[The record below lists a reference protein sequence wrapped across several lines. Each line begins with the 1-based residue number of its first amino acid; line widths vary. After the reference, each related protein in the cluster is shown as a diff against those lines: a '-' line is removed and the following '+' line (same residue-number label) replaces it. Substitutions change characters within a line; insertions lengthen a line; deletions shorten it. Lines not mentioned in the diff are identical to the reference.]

1 MVDFVAL
8 PPRARISVS
17 YSGEPE
23 AEGFLS
29 LRKL

>member
-1 MVDFVAL
+1 MVDFITL

-17 YSGEPE
+17 YSGEPD
-23 AEGFLS
+23 AEGFLG